1 MSVPPLHVCLFGPQ
15 GSGKGTQAEKL
26 SEYFGIPHIAPG
38 NIFRKA
44 VADGSDLGHQVEHIL
59 REGHLVPN
67 ELTNALMKER
77 IAQED
82 CLEGFV
88 FDGYPRNAA
97 QADAL
102 DAMTPLTHV
111 IIIDIPDE
119 ESVRRI
125 SQRRSCPSCGAT
137 YHLSFK
143 PPKDPSRCD
152 SCGSELVLRDDD
164 RPEAIR
170 QRLAIY
176 HSDTEPLFE
185 RYAKR
190 DILHHID
197 GMGPIDTVW
206 QRVLSIVE

>member
-1 MSVPPLHVCLFGPQ
+1 MITSLQVCLFGPQ

-44 VADGSDLGHQVEHIL
+44 VADATDLGHQVESIV

-77 IAQED
+77 VSQED
-82 CLEGFV
+82 VREGFV
-88 FDGYPRNAA
+88 LDGYPRNAV

-125 SQRRSCPSCGAT
+125 SQRRSCPSCGAP